1 MKNDPATNPTLDAM
15 LAAQRIAFA
24 PVMFQV
30 ARVMRNRGVLKALQ
44 RAGKGGRTPAE
55 VAQDTGLSAYAA
67 KTLLEASLSFGL
79 VERAGGAN
87 VASGTNAHAEPRERG
102 ERYTITRVGLIVEND
117 RMTRINMDFI
127 HDVCYE
133 GMRFLDEA
141 IEGGKPAG
149 LKVFGEWPTVYEAL
163 PALPPKVRESWFA
176 FDHLY
181 SDSAFPEALPVV
193 FERRPRTL
201 LDIGGNTGRWAIQC
215 CTHDPDVRVT
225 VLDLPGQLEDARV
238 NVERHGLLGRIMGT
252 PIDFLDHG
260 QAFPTG
266 FDAIWMS
273 QFLVCFSEADI
284 VQILR
289 RAASAMG
296 DETVLWIL
304 DTFWDRQ
311 TNEVAVHCLHGSSLY
326 FTCLANGNSRMYS
339 AADIRRC
346 IDEAGLVVEA
356 ETDHL
361 GLAHTLLRCRR
372 RDAPAGKRA

>member
-1 MKNDPATNPTLDAM
+1 MKNDPAPNPTLDAM

-44 RAGKGGRTPAE
+44 RAGRSGMTAAE

-79 VERAGGAN
+79 VESGDARAERAG
-87 VASGTNAHAEPRERG
+87 RG

-117 RMTRINMDFI
+117 RMTRVNMDFI

-133 GMRFLDEA
+133 GMRHLDEA
-141 IEGGKPAG
+141 IDGGKPAG

-163 PALPPKVRESWFA
+163 PELPPRVRESWFA

-225 VLDLPGQLEDARV
+225 ILDLPGQLEDARV
-238 NVERHGLLGRIMGT
+238 NVQERGLLGRIMGT

-289 RAASAMG
+289 RARAAMG

-339 AADIRRC
+339 AADIKRC
-346 IDEAGLVVEA
+346 IEEAGLTVDA
-356 ETDHL
+356 EIDHL

-372 RDAPAGKRA
+372 RDVPGR

>member
-1 MKNDPATNPTLDAM
+1 MKNDPAPNPTLDAM

-44 RAGKGGRTPAE
+44 RAGRGGRTAAE
-55 VAQDTGLSAYAA
+55 VAQDTGLSAYAT

-79 VERAGGAN
+79 VEVAGA
-87 VASGTNAHAEPRERG
+87 RG
-102 ERYTITRVGLIVEND
+102 ERYMITRVGLIVEND

-141 IEGGKPAG
+141 IEDGKPAG

-163 PALPPKVRESWFA
+163 PALPPRVRESWFA

-181 SDSAFPEALPVV
+181 SDSAFPEALPIV

-201 LDIGGNTGRWAIQC
+201 LDIGGNTGRWAIRC

-225 VLDLPGQLEDARV
+225 VLDLPGQLEDARA
-238 NVERHGLLGRIMGT
+238 NVEQHGLLGRVMGT

-289 RAASAMG
+289 RARAAMG

-339 AADIRRC
+339 AADIKRC
-346 IDEAGLVVEA
+346 IDEAGLTVDA
-356 ETDHL
+356 EIDHL

-372 RDAPAGKRA
+372 RDAPAGAGKSA

>member
-1 MKNDPATNPTLDAM
+1 MMNEPAPNSTLDAM

-30 ARVMRNRGVLKALQ
+30 ARVMRNRGVLRSLQ
-44 RAGKGGRTPAE
+44 RAGRHGKTAAD
-55 VAQDTGLSAYAA
+55 VANDTGLSTYAT

-79 VERAGGAN
+79 VEHAGEG
-87 VASGTNAHAEPRERG
+87 REQYR
-102 ERYTITRVGLIVEND
+102 ITRTGLIIEND

-163 PALPPKVRESWFA
+163 ATLPPKVRESWFA

-181 SDSAFPEALPVV
+181 SDSAFPVALPLV
-193 FERRPRTL
+193 FERRPRRL

-215 CTHDPDVRVT
+215 CAHDPDVHVT
-225 VLDLPGQLEDARV
+225 VLDLPGQLEDARE
-238 NVERHGLLGRIMGT
+238 NVTRHGLLGRITGT
-252 PIDFLDHG
+252 PIDLLDHT

-266 FDAIWMS
+266 YDALWMS

-284 VQILR
+284 LQILR
-289 RAASAMG
+289 RAHAAMA
-296 DETVLWIL
+296 DDAVLWIL

-311 TNEVAVHCLHGSSLY
+311 TNGVAVHCLHGSSLY

-339 AADIRRC
+339 AADIKRC
-346 IDEAGLVVEA
+346 IEEAGLVVEA
-356 ETDHL
+356 ERDHL
-361 GLAHTLLRCRR
+361 GLAHTLLRCRKREAAAPGR
-372 RDAPAGKRA
+372 RAG

>member
-1 MKNDPATNPTLDAM
+1 MKNDPAPNPTLDAM

-30 ARVMRNRGVLKALQ
+30 ARVMRNRGVLRALQ
-44 RAGKGGRTPAE
+44 RAGKGGRTAAE

-79 VERAGGAN
+79 VELAGGN
-87 VASGTNAHAEPRERG
+87 GDRREGQGGRG
-102 ERYTITRVGLIVEND
+102 AREGEERYAITRVGLVVEND

-149 LKVFGEWPTVYEAL
+149 LKVFGDWPTVYEAL
-163 PALPPKVRESWFA
+163 PELPPKVRESWFA

-181 SDSAFPEALPVV
+181 SDSAFPKALPIV
-193 FERRPRTL
+193 FERRPKTL

-225 VLDLPGQLEDARV
+225 ILDLPGQLEDARV
-238 NVERHGLLGRIMGT
+238 NVEQNGLLGRVMGT

-284 VQILR
+284 TQILR
-289 RAASAMG
+289 RARAAMG
-296 DETVLWIL
+296 EHTELWIL

-311 TNEVAVHCLHGSSLY
+311 ENEVAVHCLHGSSLY

-339 AADIRRC
+339 AADIKRC
-346 IDEAGLVVEA
+346 IEEAGLTVDA
-356 ETDHL
+356 EIDHL

-372 RDAPAGKRA
+372 RDAPAGRRA